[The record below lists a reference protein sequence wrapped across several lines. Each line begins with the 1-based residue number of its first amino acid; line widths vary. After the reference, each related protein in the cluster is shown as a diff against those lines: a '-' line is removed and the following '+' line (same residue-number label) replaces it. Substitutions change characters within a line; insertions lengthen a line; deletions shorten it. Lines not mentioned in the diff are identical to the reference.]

1 MWSLFAVVFS
11 FTYSEMGL
19 MDWNRQGSIWILEK
33 NQEEE
38 EKEGKEKKGK
48 RGTGNGGGEE
58 RKRRLKKWSS
68 GDVTR
73 QQEIFWEDQ
82 ITNGQRS
89 LEKDKL
95 WDGPLCC
102 LDGFPWNH
110 TPTLC
115 CSLRKWFLLRVDT
128 ANSGD
133 LSLRDMSYL
142 NFSSLVSWCACSN
155 HANSR
160 PHSCTSEINPLP
172 LPPLSLKWCLSKS
185 AHCWNFD
192 FALVPLVSLLH
203 YCSQHF
209 FR

>member
-1 MWSLFAVVFS
+1 MITVCCCVFFHIQWDGVNGLEPPRKHLDFGEES
-11 FTYSEMGL
+11 RGGGEGGKGEEGGRGGLGMG
-19 MDWNRQGSIWILEK
+19 E
-33 NQEEE
+33 
-38 EKEGKEKKGK
+38 
-48 RGTGNGGGEE
+48 GEE

-185 AHCWNFD
+185 AHCWN
-192 FALVPLVSLLH
+192 
-203 YCSQHF
+203 
-209 FR
+209 